1 MQNAETLMPILF
13 KVLLAFVC
21 INMAVNFALLLT
33 RKKRIY
39 KLLAAYWPCVLLV
52 FIFQSS
58 YQVGNLA
65 ITLAFSATL
74 LPLTVF
80 SMIGF
85 EVLGRKFP
93 IRNYLLYYSTFY
105 PVTLYLNSIGADF
118 VTLAMPF
125 SIAAAT
131 PVMHTFYYI
140 WFADRKRSTK
150 LQKILG
156 VTYFAIAIHCINFAL
171 FRMEP
176 GAQFWGWATTYV
188 LYDILAILLPS
199 IALEEANLSEKARLQ
214 ATVDERTRELNESL
228 KVNEGLLKVVLHD
241 ISSPLMTMRFYTSYF
256 KNGQDNEEIIEKI
269 RKSQSAMERII
280 LDTKDRYGKNHN
292 KDKIHLQPVGIE
304 ECFNEVQFIFGPK
317 LEKKN
322 ISLIFNNQLSPNTK
336 VLADQT
342 TLTHSVLSNLVSN
355 GLKFSYPNSVIQ
367 VTAKEENENIV
378 LEVKD
383 QGPGIPE
390 KVLMNI
396 MNDKDNDSS
405 EGTDGETGTGFGL
418 SIVKSFINSYG
429 GQIEFD
435 SKTLLAHPDAH
446 GTNIKITLDRA

>member
-1 MQNAETLMPILF
+1 MPVLF
-13 KVLLAFVC
+13 KVLFAFVC
-21 INMAVNFALLLT
+21 INMVVNFTLLLT
-33 RKKRIY
+33 KKKRIY
-39 KLLAAYWPCVLLV
+39 FLLAAYWPCVLFV
-52 FIFQSS
+52 FFLHSIFQTGFLP
-58 YQVGNLA
+58 V
-65 ITLAFSATL
+65 TLAYSATL
-74 LPLTVF
+74 VPLTIF

-93 IRNYLLYYSTFY
+93 LRNYVLYYAAFY
-105 PVTLYLNSIGADF
+105 PVTLYLYSKGVSF
-118 VTLAMPF
+118 TTLSMPF
-125 SIAAAT
+125 AIATAT

-140 WFADRKRSTK
+140 WFADRKKSTK

-156 VTYFAIAIHCINFAL
+156 VVYLSIAVHCINFAL
-171 FRMEP
+171 FRMVP
-176 GAQFWGWATTYV
+176 DTQFWGWAVSYV
-188 LYDILAILLPS
+188 QYDLLAILLPS
-199 IALEEANLSEKARLQ
+199 IALEEANLSENARLQ
-214 ATVDERTRELNESL
+214 AIVNERTRELNETL
-228 KVNEGLLKVVLHD
+228 RENESLLKVVLHD

-256 KNGQDNEEIIEKI
+256 KSGQDNSEEIMDKI

-280 LDTKDRYGKNHN
+280 LDTKDRYGKHHN
-292 KDKIHLQPVGIE
+292 KDKIHLQPVGLD

-322 ISLIFNNQLSPNTK
+322 ISLIFSNQLSPNTK

-355 GLKFSYPNSVIQ
+355 GLKFSKPNTVIH
-367 VTAKEENENIV
+367 VSAKEENNNIV

-390 KVLMNI
+390 NVLANI
-396 MNDKDNDSS
+396 LKNQDNESS
-405 EGTDGETGTGFGL
+405 EGTSGETGTGFGL
-418 SIVKSFINSYG
+418 SIVKSFVDSYG

-435 SKTLLAHPDAH
+435 SKTLLAHPDSH